1 MSKGTLVIGIPGIAT
16 IGSVFSCCIFRP
28 YLLVC
33 FNINTIIYF
42 AERAALS
49 KLEGR
54 QRDLQQSVEALE
66 TDTMT
71 ITNTK
76 DR

>member
-1 MSKGTLVIGIPGIAT
+1 MNVAFLCGIKALLTLEYIIRIGEWLPL
-16 IGSVFSCCIFRP
+16 VFP
-28 YLLVC
+28 YFLLQRRL
-33 FNINTIIYF
+33 FSP
-42 AERAALS
+42 ERTALS

>member
-1 MSKGTLVIGIPGIAT
+1 MNSLHTL
-16 IGSVFSCCIFRP
+16 S
-28 YLLVC
+28 LLTHFLFLYC
-33 FNINTIIYF
+33 S
-42 AERAALS
+42 ERTALS

-54 QRDLQQSVEALE
+54 QRDLQQSLEALE

-76 DR
+76 DRYRACLFVKSYNCVI